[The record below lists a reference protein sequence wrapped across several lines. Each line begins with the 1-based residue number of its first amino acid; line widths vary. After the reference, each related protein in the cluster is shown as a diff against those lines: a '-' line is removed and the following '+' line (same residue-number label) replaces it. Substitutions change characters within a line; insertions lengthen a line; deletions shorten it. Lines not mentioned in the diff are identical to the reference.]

1 MQTDKRI
8 RITRILIYIF
18 MITMLAI
25 LSKQYSSLPKG
36 AKSLDIYINGG
47 PAHESFDFYAGE
59 KATLDYRITPEA
71 FADRKMSW
79 EIEDES
85 IAFINGEG
93 ELLALNEGMT
103 VLIAEA
109 AGFTKHIKL
118 NVKDPVVSI
127 KGFKTDVTVDLG
139 YSYKI
144 KPKVKMAIEGIEK
157 PEVSYESDNISIVT
171 VNKKGKI
178 KAVGYGTAN
187 ITVKAGEK
195 AKKIIVRVRE
205 PEIAPSVPED
215 AEKEDGEQNN
225 QNSGAWAAPW
235 FGWNNGDNSWP

>member
-1 MQTDKRI
+1 MQMDKRI
-8 RITRILIYIF
+8 RITRIIIYIF
-18 MITMLAI
+18 MVTMLVV

-36 AKSLDIYINGG
+36 AQSLDIFINGA
-47 PAHESFDFYAGE
+47 PVTESFDFYAGE
-59 KATLDYRITPEA
+59 KATLDYKITPEA
-71 FADRKMSW
+71 FADRRMSW

-93 ELLALNEGMT
+93 DLLALNAGMT
-103 VLIAEA
+103 VLTAEA

-144 KPKVKMAIEGIEK
+144 KPKVKMAVEGIEK
-157 PEVSYESDNISIVT
+157 PEITYESDNISIVT
-171 VNKKGKI
+171 VSKKGKV

-195 AKKIIVRVRE
+195 EKKIIVRVRE
-205 PEIAPSVPED
+205 PEIAPSEPE
-215 AEKEDGEQNN
+215 EDEQDNGEQKN
-225 QNSGAWAAPW
+225 QDLGAWIAPW
-235 FGWNNGDNSWP
+235 FGLNN

>member
-1 MQTDKRI
+1 MQMDKRI
-8 RITRILIYIF
+8 RITRIIIYIF
-18 MITMLAI
+18 MVTMLVV

-36 AKSLDIYINGG
+36 AQSLDIFINGA
-47 PAHESFDFYAGE
+47 PVTESFDFYAGE
-59 KATLDYRITPEA
+59 KAALDYKITPEA
-71 FADRKMSW
+71 FADRRMSW

-93 ELLALNEGMT
+93 DLLALNAGMT
-103 VLIAEA
+103 VLTAEA

-157 PEVSYESDNISIVT
+157 PEITYESDNISIVT
-171 VNKKGKI
+171 VSKKGKV

-195 AKKIIVRVRE
+195 EKKIIVRVRE
-205 PEIAPSVPED
+205 PEIAPSEPE
-215 AEKEDGEQNN
+215 EGEQNN
-225 QNSGAWAAPW
+225 GEQKNQDLGAWIAPW
-235 FGWNNGDNSWP
+235 FGLNN